1 MNQKKS
7 RMQKLIKILNEAS
20 ISYYRDDNPTLSD
33 KQYDELYDEL
43 ESLEKE
49 TGIIYSNSPTQH
61 VGCEVV
67 SELEKVEHTH
77 PMLSLAKTKSVD
89 ELVKVYDNKNCIL
102 SLKMDGLTICLTY
115 DNGIIT
121 KAETRG
127 NGHVGELVTHN
138 VKVFENIPLKI
149 SEKGHYEI
157 EGEAIITYDDFEFI
171 NQDLPPDKKYKN
183 PRNLAAGSVRQL
195 DSRVAS
201 QRHLKFIAWKVP
213 TEDYSMVSGLKKA
226 KNLGFTVVP
235 YSYLWTSYPWTDCVN
250 QLNHEELRNTF
261 EQQIQELKNI
271 ADQYGYPIDGLV
283 LTYDDIQYGKSL
295 GMTGHHPRH
304 SIAYKFY
311 EDEEI
316 TRLRN
321 IEWSVGKTGQ
331 LTPVAI
337 YDPIELDGTTVN
349 RASLHNVSILKDLK
363 LGIGDEITVYKANAI
378 IPQIRENL
386 SRSGTVE
393 IPSTC
398 PVCNGQ
404 TEIQKENDSEVLVC
418 QNPYC
423 KAKTL
428 SKLIHAVSRNALN
441 IDGLSEAT
449 IEKFMERGWVQSIQN
464 IYHLDNYKAEM
475 ENMDGFGKRSTSK
488 LLASIYKSRTTTLD
502 RFIYAQSIP
511 LIGQSASKD
520 IAKSCHYDLDE
531 FRMRV
536 DMEEE
541 QVFRELTGFGEEMC
555 KSIARWWQKE
565 RYEFCDLAQEFVFEK
580 PVDKN
585 SEVDL
590 SGMTFVVTG
599 SLEKFANRDS
609 LKEELEA
616 LGAKVSG
623 SVSAKTSYLVNN
635 DINSNSSKNKKAKQ
649 LNVPIIDEDQLLQ
662 IMGR

>member
-89 ELVKVYDNKNCIL
+89 ELMKVYDNKNCIL

-115 DNGIIT
+115 DNGILT

-138 VKVFENIPLKI
+138 AKVFENIPLKI

-157 EGEAIITYDDFEFI
+157 EGEAIITYDDFGFI

-283 LTYDDIQYGKSL
+283 LTYDDIKYGKSL

-337 YDPIELDGTTVN
+337 FDPVELDGTTVS
-349 RASLHNVSILKDLK
+349 RASLHNVSILKDLN
-363 LGIGDEITVYKANAI
+363 LGIGDEITVCKANAI

-386 SRSGTVE
+386 SKSGTVE

-404 TEIQKENDSEVLVC
+404 TEIQKENNSEVLVC

-423 KAKTL
+423 KAKML

-449 IEKFMERGWVQSIQN
+449 IEKLMEKGWVNTIQN
-464 IYHLDNYKAEM
+464 IYRLYNYKEEM
-475 ENMDGFGKRSTSK
+475 EHMDGFGKRSVSK
-488 LLASIYKSRTTTLD
+488 LLDSINESRTTTLD

-520 IAKSCHYDLDE
+520 IAKACHYNLDE

-536 DMEEE
+536 DMEGE
-541 QVFRELTGFGEEMC
+541 QVFKELSGFGNEMC

-565 RYEFCDLAQEFVFEK
+565 RYAFCDLSMEFTFMTPSNKAEGA
-580 PVDKN
+580 
-585 SEVDL
+585 DL
-590 SGMTFVVTG
+590 SGFIFVITG
-599 SLEKFANRDS
+599 SLEHFENRES
-609 LKEELEA
+609 LKQKLES

-649 LNVPIIDEDQLLQ
+649 LNVPIINEEQLIHMMEQ
-662 IMGR
+662 

>member
-115 DNGIIT
+115 DNGILT

-127 NGHVGELVTHN
+127 NGYVGELVTHN
-138 VKVFENIPLKI
+138 AKVFENIPLRI

-157 EGEAIITYDDFEFI
+157 EGEAIITYEDFEAI
-171 NQDLPPDKKYKN
+171 NQELPPDKKYKN

-213 TEDYSMVSGLKKA
+213 TEEYKMEPGLQKA

-235 YSYLWTSYPWTDCVN
+235 YVYLWSNRIN
-250 QLNHEELRNTF
+250 QSTNEELRNIF
-261 EQQIQELKNI
+261 EQQIQKLKNI
-271 ADQYGYPIDGLV
+271 ADRYGYPIDGLV
-283 LTYDDIQYGKSL
+283 LTYDDIKYGKSL

-311 EDEEI
+311 EDEET
-316 TRLRN
+316 TRLRDV
-321 IEWSVGKTGQ
+321 EWSVGKTGQ

-337 YDPIELDGTTVN
+337 FDPVELDGTTVN

-386 SRSGTVE
+386 SKSGTAE

-404 TEIQKENDSEVLVC
+404 TEIKKENDSEVLVC

-449 IEKFMERGWVQSIQN
+449 IEKFMERGWVNTIQN
-464 IYHLDNYKAEM
+464 IYHLHNYKEEM
-475 ENMDGFGKRSTSK
+475 EYLDGFGKRSVSK
-488 LLASIYKSRTTTLD
+488 LLDSINESRNTTLD
-502 RFIYAQSIP
+502 RFIYAQSIS

-520 IAKSCHYDLDE
+520 IAKACHYDLDE

-536 DMEEE
+536 DMEGE
-541 QVFRELTGFGEEMC
+541 QVFKELPGFGEEMC
-555 KSIARWWQKE
+555 KSISRWWQKE
-565 RYEFCDLAQEFVFEK
+565 RYIFCDLAREFTFTTPSNNAEGA
-580 PVDKN
+580 
-585 SEVDL
+585 DL
-590 SGMTFVVTG
+590 SGVTFVITG
-599 SLEKFANRDS
+599 SLEHFENRES
-609 LKEELEA
+609 LKQKLES
-616 LGAKVSG
+616 LRAKVSG
-623 SVSAKTSYLVNN
+623 SVSAKTSYLVSN

-649 LNVPIIDEDQLLQ
+649 LNVPIINEEQLIQ
-662 IMGR
+662 MMGQ

>member
-43 ESLEKE
+43 EALEKE
-49 TGIIYSNSPTQH
+49 TGIIYSNSPTQN

-67 SELEKVEHTH
+67 SELEKIEHTH

-138 VKVFENIPLKI
+138 AKVFENIPLKI

-226 KNLGFTVVP
+226 KNLGFTIVP
-235 YSYLWTSYPWTDCVN
+235 YSYLWSDCVN
-250 QLNHEELRNTF
+250 QLTREELRNTF
-261 EQQIQELKNI
+261 EKQIQELKNI

-283 LTYDDIQYGKSL
+283 LTYDDIKYGKSL

-311 EDEEI
+311 EDEET
-316 TRLRN
+316 TRLRDV
-321 IEWSVGKTGQ
+321 EWSVGKTGQ

-337 YDPIELDGTTVN
+337 FDPVELDGTTVN

-393 IPSTC
+393 IPSAC
-398 PVCNGQ
+398 PICSGQ
-404 TEIQKENDSEVLVC
+404 TKIQKENDSEVLVC

-449 IEKFMERGWVQSIQN
+449 LEKFMERGWVQSIQN

-488 LLASIYKSRTTTLD
+488 LLASIHKSRTTTLD

-520 IAKSCHYDLDE
+520 IAKSCHYDIDE

-585 SEVDL
+585 SDVDL

-649 LNVPIIDEDQLLQ
+649 LNVPIINEDQLLQ